1 MKMKTEKSNLLTK
14 IYLLNKPKLLF
25 NGDELDGYFGTFEN
39 YVVMKMID
47 ADFIPDRIA
56 KLRTEKNIS
65 ARDMSL
71 SLGQSQSYINN
82 IENKKA
88 LPSMQM
94 FLYICEFLQVKPKDF
109 FEEKIVSPSRLYEAI
124 EVFKSL
130 SPNQLDLLISIAK
143 EMK

>member
-1 MKMKTEKSNLLTK
+1 
-14 IYLLNKPKLLF
+14 
-25 NGDELDGYFGTFEN
+25 
-39 YVVMKMID
+39 MID
-47 ADFIPDRIA
+47 AEFISGRIA
-56 KLRTEKNIS
+56 KLRTDKNIS

-94 FLYICEFLQVKPKDF
+94 FLYICEFLGIEPKDF
-109 FEEKIVSPSRLYEAI
+109 FEEDVTSPGTLNEAMTI
-124 EVFKSL
+124 FKSL
-130 SPNQLDLLISIAK
+130 SPKQLELLIALAE

>member
-1 MKMKTEKSNLLTK
+1 
-14 IYLLNKPKLLF
+14 
-25 NGDELDGYFGTFEN
+25 
-39 YVVMKMID
+39 MID
-47 ADFIPDRIA
+47 SDFIANRISM
-56 KLRTEKNIS
+56 LRTAKNVS

-94 FLYICEFLQVKPKDF
+94 FLYICEFLEVEPKDF
-109 FEEKIVSPSRLYEAI
+109 FDEGITDPKAYNEISDVLKRLNKDQI
-124 EVFKSL
+124 NLLLSL
-130 SPNQLDLLISIAK
+130 AD

>member
-1 MKMKTEKSNLLTK
+1 MV
-14 IYLLNKPKLLF
+14 
-25 NGDELDGYFGTFEN
+25 D
-39 YVVMKMID
+39 V
-47 ADFIPDRIA
+47 DFISDRIA

-94 FLYICEFLQVKPKDF
+94 FLYICDFLGVEPKDF
-109 FEEKIVSPSRLYEAI
+109 FEEDVISPSKLNETIATL
-124 EVFKSL
+124 KSL
-130 SPNQLDLLISIAK
+130 SPKQLDLLTAFAK

>member
-1 MKMKTEKSNLLTK
+1 M
-14 IYLLNKPKLLF
+14 
-25 NGDELDGYFGTFEN
+25 
-39 YVVMKMID
+39 MID
-47 ADFIPDRIA
+47 SEFISNRIA
-56 KLRTEKNIS
+56 ALRTARNIS

-94 FLYICEFLQVKPKDF
+94 FLYICEFLKIEPKDF
-109 FEEKIVSPSRLYEAI
+109 FDEKIDVPGLLGETLEALKPLKK
-124 EVFKSL
+124 E
-130 SPNQLDLLISIAK
+130 QLNLLISLAK

>member
-1 MKMKTEKSNLLTK
+1 
-14 IYLLNKPKLLF
+14 
-25 NGDELDGYFGTFEN
+25 
-39 YVVMKMID
+39 MID
-47 ADFIPDRIA
+47 SDFISERIA
-56 KLRTEKNIS
+56 ALRTAANIS

-94 FLYICEFLQVKPKDF
+94 FLYICEFLKTMPKDF
-109 FEEKIVSPSRLYEAI
+109 FDEGNSTPNALNDAI
-124 EVFKSL
+124 EALKHL
-130 SPNQLDLLISIAK
+130 NREQLELVTAMAK

>member
-1 MKMKTEKSNLLTK
+1 
-14 IYLLNKPKLLF
+14 
-25 NGDELDGYFGTFEN
+25 
-39 YVVMKMID
+39 MID
-47 ADFIPDRIA
+47 ADFIADRIA

-94 FLYICEFLQVKPKDF
+94 FLYICEFLDVEPKDF
-109 FEEKIVSPSRLYEAI
+109 FDEDVISPSTLNGA
-124 EVFKSL
+124 VAALKSL
-130 SPNQLDLLISIAK
+130 SPKQLDLLTALAK

>member
-1 MKMKTEKSNLLTK
+1 MDT
-14 IYLLNKPKLLF
+14 
-25 NGDELDGYFGTFEN
+25 
-39 YVVMKMID
+39 
-47 ADFIPDRIA
+47 DFISDRIA
-56 KLRTEKNIS
+56 KLRNKKNIS

-94 FLYICEFLQVKPKDF
+94 FLYICEYLGVEPKDF
-109 FEEKIVSPSRLYEAI
+109 FEESITDPSKLNEAV
-124 EVFKSL
+124 EAFKSL
-130 SPNQLDLLISIAK
+130 SPKQLDLLIALAK

>member
-1 MKMKTEKSNLLTK
+1 
-14 IYLLNKPKLLF
+14 
-25 NGDELDGYFGTFEN
+25 
-39 YVVMKMID
+39 MID
-47 ADFIPDRIA
+47 AEFISGRIA
-56 KLRTEKNIS
+56 KLRTDKNIS

-94 FLYICEFLQVKPKDF
+94 FLYICEFLGIEPKDF
-109 FEEKIVSPSRLYEAI
+109 FEEDVTSPGTLNEAI
-124 EVFKSL
+124 TTFRSL
-130 SPNQLDLLISIAK
+130 SPKQLELLIALAK

>member
-1 MKMKTEKSNLLTK
+1 MLLSQ
-14 IYLLNKPKLLF
+14 YKLKQCIGEISLA
-25 NGDELDGYFGTFEN
+25 YIIIICR
-39 YVVMKMID
+39 VVIRMID
-47 ADFIPDRIA
+47 ADFISDRIA

-94 FLYICEFLQVKPKDF
+94 FLYICEFLGIEPKDF
-109 FEEKIVSPSRLYEAI
+109 FEEDVTSPSTLNEA
-124 EVFKSL
+124 VATFRSL
-130 SPNQLDLLISIAK
+130 SPKQLEILIALAK

>member
-1 MKMKTEKSNLLTK
+1 
-14 IYLLNKPKLLF
+14 
-25 NGDELDGYFGTFEN
+25 
-39 YVVMKMID
+39 MID
-47 ADFIPDRIA
+47 TDFISERIA
-56 KLRTEKNIS
+56 KLTTEKNIS

-94 FLYICEFLQVKPKDF
+94 FLYICEFLGVEPKDF
-109 FEEKIVSPSRLYEAI
+109 FREDIENPGTLYDAVET
-124 EVFKSL
+124 FKSL
-130 SPNQLDLLISIAK
+130 SQKQLDLLISLAK

>member
-1 MKMKTEKSNLLTK
+1 
-14 IYLLNKPKLLF
+14 
-25 NGDELDGYFGTFEN
+25 
-39 YVVMKMID
+39 MID
-47 ADFIPDRIA
+47 IDFIANRIA
-56 KLRTEKNIS
+56 MLRTAKNVS

-94 FLYICEFLQVKPKDF
+94 FLYICEFLDVEPKDF
-109 FEEKIVSPSRLYEAI
+109 FDEKITEPKAYNEITEVLKRLNKDQI
-124 EVFKSL
+124 NLLLSL
-130 SPNQLDLLISIAK
+130 AD

>member
-1 MKMKTEKSNLLTK
+1 
-14 IYLLNKPKLLF
+14 
-25 NGDELDGYFGTFEN
+25 
-39 YVVMKMID
+39 MID
-47 ADFIPDRIA
+47 AEFISGRIA
-56 KLRTEKNIS
+56 KLRTDKNIS

-94 FLYICEFLQVKPKDF
+94 FLYICEFLGIEPKDF
-109 FEEKIVSPSRLYEAI
+109 FEEEVTSPSKLNEAMTT
-124 EVFKSL
+124 FKSL
-130 SPNQLDLLISIAK
+130 SPKQLELLIALAK

>member
-1 MKMKTEKSNLLTK
+1 
-14 IYLLNKPKLLF
+14 
-25 NGDELDGYFGTFEN
+25 
-39 YVVMKMID
+39 MID
-47 ADFIPDRIA
+47 ADFIAERIA

-71 SLGQSQSYINN
+71 CLGQSQSYINN

-94 FLYICEFLQVKPKDF
+94 FLYICEYLKVEPKDF
-109 FEEKIVSPSRLYEAI
+109 FEEDITDPGKLNEAI
-124 EVFKSL
+124 DTFKSL
-130 SPNQLDLLISIAK
+130 SPKQLDLLIDLAK

>member
-1 MKMKTEKSNLLTK
+1 
-14 IYLLNKPKLLF
+14 
-25 NGDELDGYFGTFEN
+25 
-39 YVVMKMID
+39 MID
-47 ADFIPDRIA
+47 AEFISGRIA
-56 KLRTEKNIS
+56 KLRTDKNIS

-94 FLYICEFLQVKPKDF
+94 FLYICEFLGIEPKDF
-109 FEEKIVSPSRLYEAI
+109 FEEDVTSPGTLNEAMTT
-124 EVFKSL
+124 FKSL
-130 SPNQLDLLISIAK
+130 SLKQLELLIALAK

>member
-1 MKMKTEKSNLLTK
+1 
-14 IYLLNKPKLLF
+14 
-25 NGDELDGYFGTFEN
+25 
-39 YVVMKMID
+39 MID
-47 ADFIPDRIA
+47 ADFISDRIA
-56 KLRTEKNIS
+56 KLRAEKNIS

-94 FLYICEFLQVKPKDF
+94 FLYICEFLGVEPKDF
-109 FEEKIVSPSRLYEAI
+109 FEENVASPATLNEAAAA
-124 EVFKSL
+124 FKSL
-130 SPNQLDLLISIAK
+130 SPKQLELLISLAN

>member
-1 MKMKTEKSNLLTK
+1 M
-14 IYLLNKPKLLF
+14 
-25 NGDELDGYFGTFEN
+25 
-39 YVVMKMID
+39 D
-47 ADFIPDRIA
+47 ADFISGRIA
-56 KLRTEKNIS
+56 KLRTDKNIS

-94 FLYICEFLQVKPKDF
+94 FLYICEFLGIEPKDF
-109 FEEKIVSPSRLYEAI
+109 FEEDVTSPGTLNEAMTT
-124 EVFKSL
+124 FKSL
-130 SPNQLDLLISIAK
+130 SPKQLELLIALAK

>member
-1 MKMKTEKSNLLTK
+1 
-14 IYLLNKPKLLF
+14 
-25 NGDELDGYFGTFEN
+25 
-39 YVVMKMID
+39 MID
-47 ADFIPDRIA
+47 ADFISDRIA

-94 FLYICEFLQVKPKDF
+94 FLYICEFLGVEPKDF
-109 FEEKIVSPSRLYEAI
+109 FEEDVASPSTLNEA
-124 EVFKSL
+124 VATLKSL
-130 SPNQLDLLISIAK
+130 SPKQLEMLIEIAK

>member
-1 MKMKTEKSNLLTK
+1 
-14 IYLLNKPKLLF
+14 
-25 NGDELDGYFGTFEN
+25 
-39 YVVMKMID
+39 MID
-47 ADFIPDRIA
+47 SDFISDRIA

-82 IENKKA
+82 IENRKA

-94 FLYICEFLQVKPKDF
+94 FLYICEFLKIEPKDF
-109 FEEKIVSPSRLYEAI
+109 FEEDIASPGTLYEAA
-124 EVFKSL
+124 ETFKSL
-130 SPNQLDLLISIAK
+130 SPKQLELLIALAK

>member
-1 MKMKTEKSNLLTK
+1 
-14 IYLLNKPKLLF
+14 
-25 NGDELDGYFGTFEN
+25 
-39 YVVMKMID
+39 MID
-47 ADFIPDRIA
+47 IDFIANRIA
-56 KLRTEKNIS
+56 MLRAAKNVS

-94 FLYICEFLQVKPKDF
+94 FLYICEFLDVEPKDF
-109 FEEKIVSPSRLYEAI
+109 FDEKITDPKAYNEITDVL
-124 EVFKSL
+124 KSL
-130 SPNQLDLLISIAK
+130 NKDQINLLLSIAD

>member
-1 MKMKTEKSNLLTK
+1 
-14 IYLLNKPKLLF
+14 
-25 NGDELDGYFGTFEN
+25 
-39 YVVMKMID
+39 VID
-47 ADFIPDRIA
+47 TSFISERIS

-94 FLYICEFLQVKPKDF
+94 FLYICEFLEIEPKDF
-109 FEEKIVSPSRLYEAI
+109 FDLEILNPRKLHEAEEVL
-124 EVFKSL
+124 KSL
-130 SPNQLDLLISIAK
+130 SPKQIELLIMIAK

>member
-1 MKMKTEKSNLLTK
+1 M
-14 IYLLNKPKLLF
+14 
-25 NGDELDGYFGTFEN
+25 
-39 YVVMKMID
+39 D
-47 ADFIPDRIA
+47 ADFISDRIA
-56 KLRTEKNIS
+56 KLRNEKNIS

-94 FLYICEFLQVKPKDF
+94 FLYICEYLGVEPKDF
-109 FEEKIVSPSRLYEAI
+109 FEEDITDPSKLNEAV
-124 EVFKSL
+124 ETFKSL
-130 SPNQLDLLISIAK
+130 SPKQLDLLIALAK

>member
-1 MKMKTEKSNLLTK
+1 
-14 IYLLNKPKLLF
+14 
-25 NGDELDGYFGTFEN
+25 
-39 YVVMKMID
+39 MID
-47 ADFIPDRIA
+47 TDFISDRIA
-56 KLRTEKNIS
+56 KLRNKKNIS

-94 FLYICEFLQVKPKDF
+94 FLYICEYLGVEPKDF
-109 FEEKIVSPSRLYEAI
+109 FEESITDPSKLNEAV
-124 EVFKSL
+124 EAFKSL
-130 SPNQLDLLISIAK
+130 SPKQLDLLIALAK